1 MTLEQIF
8 SICSTFAMVGWILL
22 IVAPHWRWTER
33 LVISGV
39 WPALLSV
46 VYLILIV
53 VHFGTAD
60 GGFGSLAEVSKLF
73 ESKSAL
79 LAGWIHYLAFD
90 LLIGAF
96 EVKKA
101 KEERI
106 PHLLIVPSLVLTFF
120 LGPIGFLL
128 FVLIRSIRN
137 RRFAGAE

>member
-22 IVAPHWRWTER
+22 MVAPRWRWTER
-33 LVISGV
+33 LIIIGV

-53 VHFGTAD
+53 VHFGTAE

-73 ESKSAL
+73 ESKGAL
-79 LAGWIHYLAFD
+79 LAGWVHYLAFD

-106 PHLLIVPSLVLTFF
+106 PHLLIIPSLVLTFF

-128 FVLIRSIRN
+128 FVLTRSIRN
-137 RRFAGAE
+137 RRFAGVE